1 MYTADITHIKQRD
14 AERRR
19 IEYILER
26 SNHIARI
33 ATWEVEPQSLKMQW
47 ADMAYDIFDL
57 PKGVVPDKSTVI
69 NLYKEGPNRD
79 RLLTAMR
86 AQTQFGTSYD
96 LELEV
101 VTPLG
106 KHKWV
111 RVIGE
116 ADFEDGVCKRRYG
129 VFQDITPAKQ
139 AEEALNLANE
149 ELNAIFNSGYVS
161 IISTDTKGLITHF
174 NHGAE
179 ILLQYSA
186 AEMIGI
192 HTPAHIHVAE
202 EVVMRGEELSAIH
215 GRSVQGFDVFV
226 EMARQGRHE
235 SREWTYVRKDGSR
248 FPVQVIVSAIKNSD
262 GEITGFLGVAT
273 DITERKIAEEKMRN
287 YSILESKSKEM
298 EQFAY
303 IASHDLREPLL
314 TIKSYAKLL
323 DEGVGG
329 TLDEDGKIFT
339 RSIINGIARMEE
351 LTKGL
356 LEYSRLGQIKPLQP
370 VNCDQVLADVS
381 ADLHSL
387 ISTTNTTITSKPLP
401 LINGYPLELKLLFQN
416 LINNAIKF
424 RKKEVVP
431 IIHIAAHKIEGGWQF
446 TVHDNGIGI
455 AGKSRNKIFAMF
467 QRLHNRDEYEGTG
480 IGLAQCKK
488 IVEMHGGRIWVES
501 EPGQYSTFCFTI
513 LS

>member
-1 MYTADITHIKQRD
+1 
-14 AERRR
+14 
-19 IEYILER
+19 
-26 SNHIARI
+26 IARI
-33 ATWEVEPQSLKMQW
+33 ATWEVDAKTNTVKW
-47 ADMAYDIFDL
+47 ADIAFDIFDL
-57 PKGVVPDKSTVI
+57 PKGRVPDKATI
-69 NLYKEGPNRD
+69 LNCYKAGPNRD
-79 RLLTAMR
+79 KLLA
-86 AQTQFGTSYD
+86 AIQEQIVYGTSYD
-96 LELEV
+96 LELEII
-101 VTPLG
+101 TPLG

-116 ADFEDGVCKRRYG
+116 ADFENGVCKRRFG
-129 VFQDITPAKQ
+129 VFQDITMTKQ
-139 AEEALNLANE
+139 AEEALNMANE

-161 IISTDTKGLITHF
+161 IISTDPKGLITHF

-179 ILLQYSA
+179 ILLQYAA
-186 AEMIGI
+186 AEMIGV
-192 HTPAHIHVAE
+192 HTPARIHVAE
-202 EVVMRGEELSAIH
+202 EVIKRGQELSSMY
-215 GRSVQGFDVFV
+215 GRSIQGFDVFV

-248 FPVQVIVSAIKNSD
+248 FPVQLIVSAIKNSD

-329 TLDEDGKIFT
+329 RLDEDGKIFT

-370 VNCDQVLADVS
+370 VNCDQVLADVL

-387 ISTTNTTITSKPLP
+387 ISTTNATITIEPLP

-431 IIHIAAHKIEGGWQF
+431 IIHIAAHKIDGGWQF

-455 AGKSRNKIFAMF
+455 AEKSRNKIFAMF